1 LARSLKKG
9 IMATSMSTII
19 EPADLMF
26 ILFIPRLIYFCAFLA
41 YDGLKNGVTL
51 THSGMGKGLIAR
63 IYGFLYLLVCVF
75 QLMIVPSV
83 LRELLAIDPADL
95 KQALLLSIYSPEVGL
110 IFLGL
115 GLVMFLIGQA
125 ASAWSR
131 RRLKRTTRNI
141 RRLAAGRR
149 FANWMIAM
157 IVAIGV
163 PTLFG
168 LPHFFTVA
176 VFIFFAYF
184 APFTSPIAVKKLMS
198 MPIDDDKVSQ
208 KSVSPV

>member
-1 LARSLKKG
+1 
-9 IMATSMSTII
+9 MATSMSTIF

-26 ILFIPRLIYFCAFLA
+26 ILFIPRLIYFCAFFA

-63 IYGFLYLLVCVF
+63 IYGFLYLLVCIF

-95 KQALLLSIYSPEVGL
+95 KQALILSISSPEVGL

-115 GLVMFLIGQA
+115 GLVMFLIREGA
-125 ASAWSR
+125 IAWGR
-131 RRLKRTTRNI
+131 RKLKRTTKNI
-141 RRLAAGRR
+141 RRLDAGRK
-149 FANWMIAM
+149 FANWMITM
-157 IVAIGV
+157 IVAIGI
-163 PTLFG
+163 PPLLG

-176 VFIFFAYF
+176 VFVFFTYF

-198 MPIDDDKVSQ
+198 MPIDENKLPQ